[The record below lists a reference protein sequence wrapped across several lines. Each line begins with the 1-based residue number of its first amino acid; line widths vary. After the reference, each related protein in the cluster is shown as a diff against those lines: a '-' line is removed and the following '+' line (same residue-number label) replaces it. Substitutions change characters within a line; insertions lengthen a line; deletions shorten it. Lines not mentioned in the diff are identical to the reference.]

1 MAGAPVGNRNGA
13 KANRMLTDALKREL
27 TQRPE
32 DVLAIARRL
41 IESAK
46 SGDPW
51 AQNLIYDRVDGKVPQ
66 ALIGGDEDDPAISVV
81 QEILIRAIDAT
92 GDRPTKEGQ

>member
-13 KANRMLTDALKREL
+13 KQNRMLTDALKREL
-27 TQRPE
+27 TQNPD
-32 DVLAIARRL
+32 DVLAIARKL
-41 IESAK
+41 IDSAK

-66 ALIGGDEDDPAISVV
+66 ALVGDDEHPPIGIA
-81 QEILIRAIDAT
+81 EIVRTIV
-92 GDRPTKEGQ
+92 RPKPSDSNG